1 MPPVT
6 PGGRVTYRSVLANRE
21 FRALLAAQ
29 GLSTLGDQL
38 ARIAIAVLVFN
49 RTGSAFAASATYA
62 VASAAYLVGG
72 PILSAVSDRKP
83 RASVMVVCDL
93 MRAPLLLLLCI
104 SGLPLWIFFVVL
116 AVVGL
121 FAPPFDSARSA
132 LQPDLLEGES
142 YVMGN
147 ALMNL
152 VLQAGQV
159 IGFVAGGALVTLV
172 SVRGALALD
181 AATFLLSAGLIGRLI
196 RRRPAALQAQAPAS
210 LLADTL
216 SGFRMVMSNAR
227 MRRALGLALLGSAA
241 IIAPEGLAVPVSRQ
255 LGGGDIAAG
264 VLTAS
269 VPAGFLVASA
279 VILRIPTERRDALMQ
294 PLVLLSCIPLV
305 FTPLI
310 DSIPAV
316 TALWFLAGMGGCVNL
331 IASSAY
337 VQACPREY
345 RGRAYGVA
353 TTSMNVVQG
362 SFLLAAG
369 AIAGLLTPT
378 ESITVLA
385 GAMLVVL
392 GLQASFR
399 RARPQGIDDLVR
411 SNLG

>member
-1 MPPVT
+1 MT
-6 PGGRVTYRSVLANRE
+6 QGERVTYRSVLANRE
-21 FRALLAAQ
+21 FAALLTAQ

-62 VASAAYLVGG
+62 VASVAYLLGG
-72 PILSAVSDRKP
+72 PVLSTMSDRKP

-93 MRAPLLLLLCI
+93 MRAPLVLTLCI
-104 SGLPLWIFFVVL
+104 SGVPLWLFFVVL

-121 FAPPFDSARSA
+121 FAPPFDSARGA
-132 LQPDLLEGES
+132 LQPDLLDGES
-142 YVMGN
+142 YVIGN

-152 VLQAGQV
+152 ILQAGQV
-159 IGFVAGGALVTLV
+159 VGFIAGGALVTLV

-181 AATFLLSAGLIGRLI
+181 AATFLLSAGLISSLI
-196 RRRPAALQAQAPAS
+196 RQRPAALASEARAS
-210 LLADTL
+210 LLSDTL
-216 SGFRMVMSNAR
+216 AGFRMVIGTAP

-241 IIAPEGLAVPVSRQ
+241 IIGPEGLAVPVSRQ
-255 LGGGDIAAG
+255 LGGGNVAAG

-294 PLVLLSCIPLV
+294 PLVLVSCIPLV
-305 FTPLI
+305 FTPFVP
-310 DSIPAV
+310 SIPGV
-316 TALWFLAGMGGCVNL
+316 TVLWFLAGMGGCINL

-337 VQACPREY
+337 VQACPQAF

-378 ESITVLA
+378 RSIAVLA
-385 GAMLVVL
+385 VAMLVAL
-392 GLQASFR
+392 GVQASVKIFR
-399 RARPQGIDDLVR
+399 AQEDVDLVR
-411 SNLG
+411 SSLG